1 MITLKFRLK
10 RKREMSQKESL
21 GTTEGALGFTVFHLR
36 LQRTTDRIKAC
47 GNKIP
52 ANFCIKTASRAT

>member
-1 MITLKFRLK
+1 
-10 RKREMSQKESL
+10 MSQKESL
-21 GTTEGALGFTVFHLR
+21 GTTGRGALGFTVFHLR
-36 LQRTTDRIKAC
+36 LQRTTDRIKVC

>member
-1 MITLKFRLK
+1 
-10 RKREMSQKESL
+10 MSQKESL
-21 GTTEGALGFTVFHLR
+21 GTKGRGALGFTVFHLR